1 MDFFIKKSFHRAR
14 VHLSRS
20 KLFRPK
26 AAFDARQNTL
36 DRMPDRET
44 FSMLLISAHVFP
56 WIPDLFLISVNKVW
70 VKQAD
75 CCFRLPVFSQIPD
88 LIPFS
93 VNKVRVTQTGCQLLP
108 PVFSQIPDLFLFLS
122 IKSGL
127 RRPAAYKLYPIWWTL
142 KFMIKDEFYR
152 NAFLSS
158 GCPHP
163 VNMYIALIICGSRT
177 YF

>member
-1 MDFFIKKSFHRAR
+1 MFFPPESKFQFSYAAVSLSSFYYTLYSAFMDFFIKKSFHRAR

-20 KLFRPK
+20 KLFRPE

-93 VNKVRVTQTGCQLLP
+93 VNKVRVKQADCCFRLPVFSQIPDLILISVNKVRVTQTGCQLLP
-108 PVFSQIPDLFLFLS
+108 PVFS
-122 IKSGL
+122 
-127 RRPAAYKLYPIWWTL
+127 
-142 KFMIKDEFYR
+142 
-152 NAFLSS
+152 
-158 GCPHP
+158 
-163 VNMYIALIICGSRT
+163 
-177 YF
+177 